1 LKRKRI
7 QERKMTSQSTSR
19 FEVEDSETL
28 TLTIK
33 EYPKEFKRIIPE
45 KKLVCG
51 DDYIYDNLGEE
62 K

>member
-1 LKRKRI
+1 
-7 QERKMTSQSTSR
+7 MTSQSTSR